1 VVTALAALQ
10 EGTYNMQSRF
20 DCAHVFTTGPFK
32 DYPKTCWSTH
42 GPLDLFNGIVESC
55 DIVFYN
61 LGYTF
66 YQRQGTGTGRPL
78 WEYTRDWQLGK
89 RTGIDL
95 TSEMDGR
102 VPSPEWKKEFNKKNP
117 EYQVWYPG
125 DTVNMAIGQGDILTT
140 PLQVAYL
147 YSGLANNGKF
157 IRPHVMKQLEDVDG
171 KVVKKVEPEVAAELQ
186 IDPQHS
192 NFVIQA
198 LTGVV
203 QGGGTAAA
211 TFEGFPVAQIPV
223 AGKTGTSE
231 IAGKQ
236 PTAWF
241 CCFAPAGDPKYVVAV
256 AIEQGGHGGEVA
268 APVARRILEGLFN
281 IPPAGEI
288 RPSVGD

>member
-1 VVTALAALQ
+1 MDHSTSSTESWSPATSSSTTSDTPSTSGREQ
-10 EGTYNMQSRF
+10 E
-20 DCAHVFTTGPFK
+20 P
-32 DYPKTCWSTH
+32 
-42 GPLDLFNGIVESC
+42 
-55 DIVFYN
+55 
-61 LGYTF
+61 
-66 YQRQGTGTGRPL
+66 GRPL

-95 TSEMDGR
+95 ASEMDGR

-157 IRPHVMKQLEDVDG
+157 IRPHLMKQPRGRRRQGGQEGRARGRGGASDR
-171 KVVKKVEPEVAAELQ
+171 
-186 IDPQHS
+186 PQHS